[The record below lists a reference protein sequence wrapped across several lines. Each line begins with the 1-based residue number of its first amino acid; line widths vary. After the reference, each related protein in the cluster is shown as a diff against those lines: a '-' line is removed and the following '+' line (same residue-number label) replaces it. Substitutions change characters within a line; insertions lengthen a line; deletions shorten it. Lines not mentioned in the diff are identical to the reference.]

1 MQIIKE
7 MNKKF
12 FFFLVF
18 LLMSLLSGHLYA
30 QVPIE
35 RSKEITKIGG
45 KEYYMHHVKSGQTLY
60 GISQVYKAISSMG
73 ISISSME
80 PANARSPSFFA

>member
-12 FFFLVF
+12 LFFLVF

-30 QVPIE
+30 QVPI
-35 RSKEITKIGG
+35 
-45 KEYYMHHVKSGQTLY
+45 
-60 GISQVYKAISSMG
+60 
-73 ISISSME
+73 
-80 PANARSPSFFA
+80 